1 MEPRILHVR
10 TTVSML
16 PVAILLLGLTPAAA
30 AGQSF
35 PPIPDRAP
43 GTVTLPVT
51 EYDRLVD
58 RAASQ
63 PAQPDQPP
71 IPAVVARAE
80 LAGRVDADVARGT
93 LRLEGEVFQ
102 RGSVKVPLVSST
114 TLIDARSDGRVL
126 PLVQEA
132 EVHSA
137 ILNGPAPFAVVL
149 EWTAS
154 IELTPG
160 RASVVLP
167 QAASGTGTATLD
179 LPGEAVDVRVEAGLI
194 TEQQTSNRRTVVRL
208 TLTPGS
214 RTRVSWSVREN
225 AGQATPVE
233 VRTLGEIKSL
243 VTIGD
248 GDLRLSS
255 LVDVVIV
262 RGEPRAF
269 EVQLPAGYTLASI
282 SGGTLDRYDV
292 KGDTVQ
298 LTVREPER
306 RRHQFVLTMEQPH
319 GPGSFKAETSFP
331 TVAGVQ
337 RESGELAIEGLG
349 TMEVTPSADDTLRRM
364 DVREINPALR
374 SLTRQPLLAAFRY
387 QRRPGETRRLALDVK
402 RFPDAPVLS
411 AIAERAIATT
421 LVTTEGR
428 MLTEI
433 TLRIRNRAQPFMKVT
448 LPPGAS
454 ILSTEVAGE
463 TARPVSGPD
472 GTRVPLLRAN
482 FRPDGPYTVSF
493 VYLHGS
499 QPLAKS
505 GDAQMVL
512 ATVDIPVTLLEW
524 EVFLPGQFS
533 AKPIAGNVMPIGRA
547 GLAASPAPPP
557 PSMAQV
563 STTTEAAAGEIIGR
577 VIDEAGSVLPGVTI
591 ALSSGGQRR
600 TVVTDPSGLYRLS
613 AVPVGPVT
621 VTSELAGFSTG
632 AHSFVFDGTPRRI
645 DFRMAVAGLSE
656 TVMVSAET
664 PEARNRLDA
673 RADEIQQAPSENVVN
688 MQRKVAGVLPV
699 RIDMPRAGTSYRFVR
714 PLVLDE
720 QTTVSLRYKRR

>member
-1 MEPRILHVR
+1 MLNVR
-10 TTVSML
+10 TTLSML
-16 PVAILLLGLTPAAA
+16 PAALLMLGLTPAAA

-58 RAASQ
+58 RAAAQ

-102 RGSVKVPLVSST
+102 RGAVKVPLVSST

-126 PLVQEA
+126 PLVQDG

-137 ILNGPAPFAVVL
+137 ILTGPAPFAVVL

-154 IELTPG
+154 IALTPG

-179 LPGEAVDVRVEAGLI
+179 LPGEAADVRVEAGLI
-194 TEQQTSNRRTVVRL
+194 TEQQASNRRTVVRL

-255 LVDVVIV
+255 LIDVVIV

-269 EVQLPAGYTLASI
+269 DVQLPAGYTLASA
-282 SGGTLDRYDV
+282 SGATLDRYDV

-331 TVAGVQ
+331 TMAGVQ

-387 QRRPGETRRLALDVK
+387 QRRPGEARRLALDVK

-411 AIAERAIATT
+411 AIAERAMATT
-421 LVTTEGR
+421 LVTSEGR
-428 MLTEI
+428 MLTEM
-433 TLRIRNRAQPFMKVT
+433 TLWIRNRAQPFMKVT
-448 LPPGAS
+448 LPSGAS

-463 TARPVSGPD
+463 TARPVSGAD

-482 FRPDGPYTVSF
+482 FRPDGPYMVSF

-499 QPLAKS
+499 QPLVRS

-533 AKPIAGNVMPIGRA
+533 AKPIAGNVMPVRQGLLA
-547 GLAASPAPPP
+547 GVPTPPPPP

-563 STTTEAAAGEIIGR
+563 STTTEAAANEIIGR
-577 VIDEAGSVLPGVTI
+577 VIDEVGSVIPGVTI

-600 TVVTDPSGLYRLS
+600 TVVVTDPSGLYRLS
-613 AVPVGPVT
+613 AVPVGPIT
-621 VTSELAGFSTG
+621 VTSELLGFSTG
-632 AHSFVFDGTPRRI
+632 AHSLVFDGAPRRI
-645 DFRMAVAGLSE
+645 DFRMAVAGITE
-656 TVMVSAET
+656 TVQVAS
-664 PEARNRLDA
+664 EATGVRNRLDA
-673 RADEIQQAPSENVVN
+673 RDEIQQAPSQNVVN

-699 RIDMPRAGTSYRFVR
+699 RIDVPRAGTSYRFIR